1 MGFLPPA
8 AYWQQWL
15 LCLAGIALVG
25 VGVSGEVTAGVVT
38 LAGEGVVL
46 AVCQAAPVK
55 FGTMKVI
62 FDVTLVLTACV
73 LSLLFLGHIA
83 GVREGTVAAALL
95 VGQAARRMNRVLEPV
110 NRRLLSGLRDR

>member
-1 MGFLPPA
+1 
-8 AYWQQWL
+8 
-15 LCLAGIALVG
+15 
-25 VGVSGEVTAGVVT
+25 
-38 LAGEGVVL
+38 
-46 AVCQAAPVK
+46 
-55 FGTMKVI
+55 MKVI